1 MKSETRSLRH
11 EFFHYVYNSVLGN
24 VGLTAYFLA
33 DTIFIARGVG
43 VNGLTSLNLALPIY
57 SVIYGFGFMFATGCA
72 VQYSVLTAQGE
83 DREANSIFTEGCL
96 YCLIISVLF
105 ALIGFFFCGPIARFM
120 GASDL
125 VFADT
130 TTYIRTISLF
140 SPFFIFNNL
149 LTSMIRND
157 EEPKLVMMAQL
168 IGTFFNIVFDYI
180 FIFPMG
186 MGMFGAALATCFS
199 PLVSILVMSRFFF
212 KGRNHFHFNGLRKAG
227 VMIRNLFR
235 TMYLGLSSFV
245 NEMATGLVIF
255 FFNQVLLNLG
265 GDTAVAAYGITANLT
280 TIVLCVFNGI
290 GQGFQPLISRY
301 FGEGD
306 LKKIHKIFH
315 YGILTSVVTGLVI
328 VAVIFIWTNP
338 IVLIFVEERDALL
351 ESMAANALKL
361 GSLSYLF
368 ASFNLCCA
376 YYLAALERARDSF
389 ILSLCRGVILV
400 VPLLYLFSSLWGIN
414 GVWLTSPGAELLTTL
429 IAVIMITVTRKYLT
443 RNLDPGVKRSDL

>member
-1 MKSETRSLRH
+1 MNFKAASLRH
-11 EFFHYVYNSVLGN
+11 EFFHYVFNSVLGN

-57 SVIYGFGFMFATGCA
+57 SVIYGCGFMFATGCA
-72 VQYSVLTAQGE
+72 VQYSVLTAQKE
-83 DREANSIFTEGCL
+83 EKQANSIFTEGCL
-96 YCLIISVLF
+96 YCLILSIVF
-105 ALIGFFFCGPIARFM
+105 ALIGFFFAGQIALFM
-120 GASDL
+120 GASDE

-149 LTSMIRND
+149 LTCMIRND
-157 EEPKLVMMAQL
+157 GGPKLVMISQL
-168 IGTFFNIVFDYI
+168 IGTFFNIIFDYI

-199 PLVSILVMSRFFF
+199 PLVSILIMSRFFLT
-212 KGRNHFHFNGLRKAG
+212 GQNHFHFRKLRKAG
-227 VMIRNLFR
+227 EMIRNLFR

-280 TIVLCVFNGI
+280 TIVICIFNGI

-301 FGEGD
+301 YGEGERAR
-306 LKKIHKIFH
+306 IQKIFR
-315 YGILTSVVTGLVI
+315 YGIWTSVITGVVI
-328 VAVIFIWTNP
+328 VAVIFLWTSP
-338 IVLIFVEERDALL
+338 IILIFIEERDALL
-351 ESMAANALKL
+351 EAMAENALRL
-361 GSLSYLF
+361 YSLSYLF
-368 ASFNLCCA
+368 ASFNLCCV

-389 ILSLCRGVILV
+389 ILSLCRGLILV
-400 VPLLYLFSSLWGIN
+400 VPLLYLFSSLWGID
-414 GVWLTSPGAELLTTL
+414 GVWLTSPGAELLTTV
-429 IAVIMITVTRKYLT
+429 IAVVMIAVT
-443 RNLDPGVKRSDL
+443 KRHLASSLGHGTAG